1 LTAVAN
7 SLGSYGFGAGLI
19 GLQAKAGGVALFGQ
33 VEAMTGPGSG
43 KLLTGASFA
52 ASAGIR
58 ISLGSAREDVTSGY

>member
-1 LTAVAN
+1 VAN
-7 SLGSYGFGAGLI
+7 SLGSYGFGTGLL

-33 VEAMTGPGSG
+33 AQVMTGPGPG

-52 ASAGIR
+52 FAGGIR